1 MLHHLLPAFLYLLAG
16 RSNEMLE
23 RNTTDSLSNRIL
35 IISAFDVSALH
46 ARHTK
51 KELFAEL
58 TDSLKNYLAQD
69 IKQDSTMEVI
79 IVPDIIRGDTDS
91 QVLSLMEEKK
101 ASKAILIRSLDAYFN
116 EGGERQ
122 EEGYGDEKN
131 KIVTSYDLCSNVG
144 YSIYSRSAKLKPSDI
159 LVCEYFT
166 SRSVNDSHIIIKFGP
181 DIVGK
186 KKHTFGSVKKNA
198 LKYLDEIEYELKT
211 AN

>member
-1 MLHHLLPAFLYLLAG
+1 MLHHLLLMLLYLVAS
-16 RSNEMLE
+16 RSNEVNE
-23 RNTTDSLSNRIL
+23 RSATDSLSNRVL

-69 IKQDSTMEVI
+69 IKQDSMMEVI
-79 IVPDIIRGDTDS
+79 VVPDIIRGDTDS
-91 QVLSLMEEKK
+91 RVFSLMEENK

-116 EGGERQ
+116 EGGEKR
-122 EEGYGDEKN
+122 EEGYGQEKD

-166 SRSVNDSHIIIKFGP
+166 SRSVNDSHFIIKFGP

-186 KKHTFGSVKKNA
+186 KRHTFGNIKKNA
-198 LKYLDEIEYELKT
+198 LKYLDEVEYELKT

>member
-1 MLHHLLPAFLYLLAG
+1 MLHHLLPVLCYFFAHS
-16 RSNEMLE
+16 SNEMHTRLAI
-23 RNTTDSLSNRIL
+23 DSPSNRIL
-35 IISAFDVSALH
+35 IISAFDPSALH

-69 IKQDSTMEVI
+69 IKQDSMMEAIV
-79 IVPDIIRGDTDS
+79 VPDIIRGDTDS
-91 QVLSLMEEKK
+91 RVFSLMEENK

-116 EGGERQ
+116 EGGEKR
-122 EEGYGDEKN
+122 EEGYGQEKD

-166 SRSVNDSHIIIKFGP
+166 SRSVNDSHLIIKFGP

-198 LKYLDEIEYELKT
+198 LKYLDEVEYELKT